1 MRRPLSP
8 IRYTA
13 SLNESD
19 LMLCGCARLRSTTA
33 SSRQVQRGQ
42 AALCNHSNCE
52 GRATELSPV
61 LLALDAHARERRVF
75 AFAALCHVPFVARL
89 FPAACSDGVMTIP

>member
-42 AALCNHSNCE
+42 AALC
-52 GRATELSPV
+52 RAIPPVKVV
-61 LLALDAHARERRVF
+61 LLNCHLYSWPWMPTLEKICAGTSHPNSPSPER
-75 AFAALCHVPFVARL
+75 
-89 FPAACSDGVMTIP
+89 